1 MVRGGGLE
9 PPQCYPLEPEVSE
22 NRRRLRPT
30 RYHRAPNPTESLSFS
45 LATSRFQ
52 QPQTPAADAGCMTEP
67 ITCPVA
73 LPVNAAELAVWLA
86 LAQLAGEDLE
96 TWIVRQVRA
105 ALQRAPTA

>member
-1 MVRGGGLE
+1 
-9 PPQCYPLEPEVSE
+9 
-22 NRRRLRPT
+22 
-30 RYHRAPNPTESLSFS
+30 
-45 LATSRFQ
+45 
-52 QPQTPAADAGCMTEP
+52 MTEP